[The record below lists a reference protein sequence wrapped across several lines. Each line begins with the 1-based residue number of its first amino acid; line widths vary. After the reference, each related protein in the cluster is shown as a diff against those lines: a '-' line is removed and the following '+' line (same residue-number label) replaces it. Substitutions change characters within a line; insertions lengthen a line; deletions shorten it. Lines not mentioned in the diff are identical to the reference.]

1 MTDIM
6 SMKRSDIAFDPE
18 EVEELALVYDDI
30 RFATKVHGVDR
41 HPDLEIAKCV
51 VELAQRGATDR
62 QTIRAC
68 IFAAFRL
75 NRL

>member
-1 MTDIM
+1 MTDII
-6 SMKRSDIAFDPE
+6 SMKRSDIAFDSKQ
-18 EVEELALVYDDI
+18 VDELALVYDDI
-30 RFATKVHGVDR
+30 RFATTTQGIDR